1 MTPIMLEIHMFIDDV
16 ECIKDF
22 SGEVAIEGE
31 VSIASTVFQIVF
43 LENGVPITEFR
54 RAELLIEPQY
64 FTITL
69 NTSTYM

>member
-1 MTPIMLEIHMFIDDV
+1 MTPIMLEIHIIIDDV
-16 ECIKDF
+16 EGIKDV

-54 RAELLIEPQY
+54 RAALLIEPQY

-69 NTSTYM
+69 NTST